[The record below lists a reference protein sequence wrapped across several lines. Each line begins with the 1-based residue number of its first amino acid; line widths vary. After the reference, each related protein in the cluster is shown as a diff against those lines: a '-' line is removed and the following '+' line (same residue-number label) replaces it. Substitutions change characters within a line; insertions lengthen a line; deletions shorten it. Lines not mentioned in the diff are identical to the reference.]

1 MDNSKSSDS
10 QRVKNIQVAV
20 RAEETLLRA
29 KYPLL
34 NHQNAIGMSIL
45 LAALGGMIAS
55 GLAYYYDLIP
65 AWACIVIST
74 IFASISHELEHDLIH
89 RLYFRKNALAHN
101 FMMTAVWFMRP
112 GVVNPWYRR
121 QIHFNHHKVSGTKED
136 LEERVLG
143 NGLKFGLLRAIIS
156 LDGLLSIS
164 LQRKEL
170 NKMKLFNY
178 LSFVLQ
184 GFPLAHLYFIGF
196 YGFLA
201 FHGYDALAP
210 MAGLSVAYPE
220 WLLEVMN
227 VVNILAVVIVLP
239 NALRAFCL
247 HNITAALHYY
257 GDVDSL
263 LKQCQVMNHWTLAPI
278 NLFCFNFGS
287 THVIHHLVVSQPF
300 YIRQMVAKPA
310 HKVMKENGI
319 RFNDFNSM
327 LRANR
332 FSKED
337 LNQSTTEELQDVKT
351 A

>member
-1 MDNSKSSDS
+1 MDNSKSSDQ

-29 KYPLL
+29 KYPAL

-45 LAALGGMIAS
+45 LIALGGMIAS

-65 AWACIVIST
+65 AWLCIVMST
-74 IFASISHELEHDLIH
+74 LFASISHELEHDLIH

-101 FMMTAVWFMRP
+101 FMMAAVWVMRP

-210 MAGLSVAYPE
+210 MVGLSVAYPE
-220 WLLEVMN
+220 WLMEVMS
-227 VVNILAVVIVLP
+227 VVNLLAVVIVLP

-263 LKQCQVMNHWTLAPI
+263 LKQCQVMNHWSLAPI
-278 NLFCFNFGS
+278 NFFCFNFGS

-319 RFNDFNSM
+319 RFNDFKSL

-332 FSKED
+332 FNKHST
-337 LNQSTTEELQDVKT
+337 NQPINDELTNTNV

>member
-1 MDNSKSSDS
+1 MENSKGSDQ
-10 QRVKNIQVAV
+10 QRVKNIQIAV

-45 LAALGGMIAS
+45 LLSLGGMIAS
-55 GLAYYYDLIP
+55 GLGYYYGFIP
-65 AWACIVIST
+65 AWLCIVIST
-74 IFASISHELEHDLIH
+74 LFASISHELEHDLIH
-89 RLYFRKNALAHN
+89 RLYFRKNPLAHN
-101 FMMTAVWFMRP
+101 FMMATVWLMRP
-112 GVVNPWYRR
+112 SVVNPWYRR
-121 QIHFNHHKVSGTKED
+121 TIHFNHHKVSGTKED

-143 NGLKFGLLRAIIS
+143 NGLKFGLLRTIIS
-156 LDGLLSIS
+156 LDGFLSIS

-184 GFPLAHLYFIGF
+184 GLPLAHLYIISF

-201 FHGYDALAP
+201 FHGYDTIAP
-210 MAGLSVAYPE
+210 IAGLSMAYPE
-220 WLLEVMN
+220 WLLEIMS
-227 VVNILAVVIVLP
+227 VVNILAVVIILP

-263 LKQCQVMNHWTLAPI
+263 LKQCQVMNHWILAPI

-300 YIRQMVAKPA
+300 YIRQMIAKPA

-319 RFNDFNSM
+319 RFNDFKSM

-332 FSKED
+332 FNKQD
-337 LNQSTTEELQDVKT
+337 IDQANNEELPDIK
-351 A
+351 AA

>member
-1 MDNSKSSDS
+1 MDHTNSSDQKMAS
-10 QRVKNIQVAV
+10 NIQIAV

-29 KYPLL
+29 RHPIL

-45 LAALGGMIAS
+45 LFSLAGMIAS
-55 GLAYYYDLIP
+55 GLAYYFDHIP
-65 AWACIVIST
+65 VWACIAIST

-101 FMMTAVWFMRP
+101 FMMTIVWIMRP
-112 GVVNPWYRR
+112 NVVNPWYRR

-136 LEERVLG
+136 LEERILG
-143 NGLKFGLLRAIIS
+143 NGMKFGLLRMIIS
-156 LDGLLSIS
+156 LDGFLSIS
-164 LQRKEL
+164 LRRKEL
-170 NKMKLFNY
+170 NQMKMFKY

-184 GFPLAHLYFIGF
+184 GLPLAHFYIICL
-196 YGFLA
+196 YGFFA
-201 FHGYDALAP
+201 FHGYNALAP
-210 MAGLSVAYPE
+210 TLGLTTTYPE
-220 WLLEVMN
+220 LLLEAMDIVN
-227 VVNILAVVIVLP
+227 VLAVVWILP

-278 NLFCFNFGS
+278 NLFCCNFGS

-300 YIRQMVAKPA
+300 YIRQMIAKEA
-310 HKVMKENGI
+310 HKVMRENGI
-319 RFNDFNSM
+319 RFNDFDSL

-332 FSKED
+332 FRKNKDE
-337 LNQSTTEELQDVKT
+337 QDITIESAKS